1 MALNDIQLSP
11 DLLASLY
18 GKHLV
23 VDAAAPAGQS
33 RQAPASPAAMHST
46 GNDAEP
52 ASPAPSSAGKGGATA
67 PTATTPPPASGEA
80 PLPPSSVIPFL
91 GDNKKNIT
99 ILVHYP
105 EHTYLPDEVFGFLG
119 NILAACHLSAKDAA
133 IVNMARQPAG
143 YADLLNQLEPR
154 TLLCFGAA
162 ARPAGWPA
170 PPLLQAVLLQKLHVL
185 EAPPLETLHQNTAPA
200 KALKKQLWEA
210 LKKMLGI

>member
-23 VDAAAPAGQS
+23 VDAAAPA
-33 RQAPASPAAMHST
+33 ASP
-46 GNDAEP
+46 
-52 ASPAPSSAGKGGATA
+52 AGKGGSASTA
-67 PTATTPPPASGEA
+67 SAAASPVPAAAEA

-105 EHTYLPDEVFGFLG
+105 GHTYLPDDVFGFLG

-143 YADLLNQLEPR
+143 YDDLLNQLEPR

-170 PPLLQAVLLQKLHVL
+170 PALLQPVLLKKLYLL
-185 EAPPLETLHQNTAPA
+185 EAPPLETLHQNSAPA

-210 LKKMLGI
+210 LKKMLGV